1 MQAFLMAAAAA
12 GGLAGVLVTHVAKPM
27 HAKRLPPTYAE
38 AAESEADKQQWIQL
52 IQRVTRDHGHDR
64 SKE

>member
-1 MQAFLMAAAAA
+1 MWRGVQAFLMAAAAA

-38 AAESEADKQQWIQL
+38 AAVV
-52 IQRVTRDHGHDR
+52 R
-64 SKE
+64 